1 MNSIKKER
9 NSNFLENVRSYS
21 FQTSRKSHDE
31 FIENKDK
38 LKIQKENEKNKNRKK
53 DKDIEKIGDATE
65 YLKEQDII
73 LSKPVMIK
81 DIKKR
86 MGSVSKSKKKVKKVN
101 KDNKKVAAIDEEEQ
115 EEEEYKK
122 IDQFV
127 KQRTTI
133 SYNRYE
139 ANIKSKEYN
148 NNSTNIFNKS
158 GTDLQANKLKQ
169 TDISAEIKLK
179 TENIT
184 NNNIEEEVKTTADKP
199 VYNYEENPSQIF
211 YEGSSNEK
219 QVDMIFGEKIEEQI
233 ARLKKVS
240 PFGNCTS
247 WKLFK
252 IIVKSGEDLRQ
263 EQFATQLINEF
274 NQIFHLENVQMWLN
288 PYEILSTGNNCGII
302 ECVPNA
308 VSLDYLKR
316 KAKNFSTLRQFFEQY
331 FGDTNRNSKSYINH
345 RIQKSY

>member
-9 NSNFLENVRSYS
+9 NSNFLDNVRSYS
-21 FQTSRKSHDE
+21 FQNSRKSHDE
-31 FIENKDK
+31 FIEKKDK
-38 LKIQKENEKNKNRKK
+38 SKTPKEKEKNKENKRVKNK
-53 DKDIEKIGDATE
+53 EKLGDATE
-65 YLKEQDII
+65 YLKEQDVI
-73 LSKPVMIK
+73 LSQPVMIK
-81 DIKKR
+81 NIKKQMR
-86 MGSVSKSKKKVKKVN
+86 SMSKSKNMFKIVN

-122 IDQFV
+122 IDQYV

-139 ANIKSKEYN
+139 AKLNNKEF
-148 NNSTNIFNKS
+148 NNSKNIFNKS
-158 GTDLQANKLKQ
+158 GTDLPVSELKQ

-179 TENIT
+179 NEKNIL
-184 NNNIEEEVKTTADKP
+184 NNNIEEEVKTSAEKP
-199 VYNYEENPSQIF
+199 VYNYDENPSQIF
-211 YEGSSNEK
+211 YEGSPNEK
-219 QVDMIFGEKIEEQI
+219 QVDMIFGEKIEEQTT
-233 ARLKKVS
+233 RLKKLS

-274 NQIFHLENVQMWLN
+274 NQIFHLENVEMWLN

-331 FGDTNRNSKSYINH
+331 YGDTNRNSKRNINL
-345 RIQKSY
+345 RI